1 MYRAHVVL
9 AFMESGIPFTKLD
22 SPKLRE
28 LLEENAFRLTDS
40 RHLLDMVPFILQ
52 EEHTQLRDEMK
63 GKHVSAILTDYK
75 VGRGACYC
83 LAFCS

>member
-40 RHLLDMVPFILQ
+40 QHLLDMVPFIL
-52 EEHTQLRDEMK
+52 
-63 GKHVSAILTDYK
+63 
-75 VGRGACYC
+75 
-83 LAFCS
+83 